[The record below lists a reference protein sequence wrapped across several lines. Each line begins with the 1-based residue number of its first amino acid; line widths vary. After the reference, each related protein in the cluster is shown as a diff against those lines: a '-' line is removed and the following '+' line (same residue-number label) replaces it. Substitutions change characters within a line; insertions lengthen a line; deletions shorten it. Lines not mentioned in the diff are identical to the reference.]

1 MERKKTM
8 LGIIILI
15 LIIIMI
21 IVVLLVYIDNNQSD
35 KKELEKQ
42 DQTKVDVMN
51 NPGKI
56 IEGVIPSKTQIPNI
70 YFSIEKVL
78 KQYLEYVAKKD
89 INAIYGLLDYKY
101 INENNINTANV
112 LEYVSKHN
120 SESSTYIKEM
130 YEISGDK
137 YSSYYINYLEQNE
150 NYYITINMDTSSES
164 FSVIPMSE
172 EKYKKIV
179 LEPAKA
185 FGNNEDTVKRNEYNE
200 FSFIY
205 LTTEEI
211 VQKYFENYKNKN
223 SDTVGNLDRYTVMR
237 NDDGTTEYTC
247 TDDNGKTYTFKI
259 NAVMDYTVN
268 VQ

>member
-1 MERKKTM
+1 
-8 LGIIILI
+8 
-15 LIIIMI
+15 
-21 IVVLLVYIDNNQSD
+21 
-35 KKELEKQ
+35 
-42 DQTKVDVMN
+42 
-51 NPGKI
+51 
-56 IEGVIPSKTQIPNI
+56 
-70 YFSIEKVL
+70 
-78 KQYLEYVAKKD
+78 
-89 INAIYGLLDYKY
+89 
-101 INENNINTANV
+101 
-112 LEYVSKHN
+112 
-120 SESSTYIKEM
+120 
-130 YEISGDK
+130 
-137 YSSYYINYLEQNE
+137 
-150 NYYITINMDTSSES
+150 MDTSSES

-172 EKYKKIV
+172 EKYKKII